1 MEDWVEENKDLILNS
16 LYDELSDFMDSK
28 DDLKL
33 ILKLII
39 KSKGHSRLSEFNA
52 LAFEFML
59 VREELAETEEAIE
72 NNNFLETKDGLGDL
86 LWVVV
91 RAMMELGIDPDKTIE
106 AIYVSNMS
114 KADTSEEDA
123 TITYNYYKDKNIITY
138 CKVTNGLFITYN
150 VSDHKVLKS
159 YKFQK
164 PNL

>member
-1 MEDWVEENKDLILNS
+1 MKQKSTIIKLIEHWSKTFKLPVLEEEKFPEKERLN
-16 LYDELSDFMDSK
+16 LA
-28 DDLKL
+28 LKL
-33 ILKLII
+33 I
-39 KSKGHSRLSEFNA
+39 
-52 LAFEFML
+52 
-59 VREELAETEEAIE
+59 REELAETEEAIE